1 MSSSKGQVITGVNDI
16 PRERNQF
23 VFHSGTSISSEGELL
38 TNGNLYIN
46 TYTSKLGSI
55 CLIAC
60 LLGGRVL
67 ITVSLAPSLALA
79 AAKATHAAQNISF
92 EGKQFRTDIAHKGIA
107 RYPIMKI
114 IQKKKKSFNQEIL
127 SGLYCIMDN

>member
-1 MSSSKGQVITGVNDI
+1 MVIYI
-16 PRERNQF
+16 YI
-23 VFHSGTSISSEGELL
+23 SIY
-38 TNGNLYIN
+38 TYI
-46 TYTSKLGSI
+46 YTSNLS
-55 CLIAC
+55 IAC

-67 ITVSLAPSLALA
+67 ITVSLAPSLVLA

-107 RYPIMKI
+107 RYHVMKI
-114 IQKKKKSFNQEIL
+114 IQKKRKSFNQGIL